1 MNANTPIETQK
12 YHWLLVAY
20 LFKRREIGGTGSF
33 TQGVLDEGQSTNIT
47 KSDLDLMKKTAS
59 DKCGL
64 INDDLLDCFV
74 LSVSFLGTMT
84 KEEFNDAEIE
94 AGKRLEVV

>member
-1 MNANTPIETQK
+1 
-12 YHWLLVAY
+12 
-20 LFKRREIGGTGSF
+20 
-33 TQGVLDEGQSTNIT
+33 
-47 KSDLDLMKKTAS
+47 MKKTAS

-84 KEEFNDAEIE
+84 KEEFNDEEIE